1 VLLGVLALGG
11 AVGLSAVY
19 TVPAFFEREL
29 VRIGRL
35 TQGAYDYRRHFIE
48 WTSLLK
54 PGFFFVGWPLLAAA
68 ALSAAACL
76 VPATRARLR
85 GAAAWW
91 AATVFLCLLV
101 TQLAKPLWPLLPL
114 GPFIQ
119 FPWRLLGLATV
130 CGAVAVGASWAG
142 LVRSPRW
149 WLAGLVAAAALASG
163 IPEARA
169 PQYIEKTAS
178 FPETPRD
185 IARFVWGTSHGEG
198 FLPREHERVPEAPR
212 GDRHAQPLDDSVRI
226 VRAVPAGLGYALKL
240 EAARPGAVEI
250 QSLWF
255 PGWQVDGATG
265 PARPILGPSPN
276 GRIQLELAK
285 PGSYEIAVVF
295 GDTPARTAGN
305 LIAWLTAI
313 LLYPAIWLIR
323 RGFPDTARPQAEVHK
338 SAGV

>member
-1 VLLGVLALGG
+1 
-11 AVGLSAVY
+11 
-19 TVPAFFEREL
+19 
-29 VRIGRL
+29 
-35 TQGAYDYRRHFIE
+35 
-48 WTSLLK
+48 
-54 PGFFFVGWPLLAAA
+54 
-68 ALSAAACL
+68 
-76 VPATRARLR
+76 
-85 GAAAWW
+85 
-91 AATVFLCLLV
+91 VFLCLLV

-119 FPWRLLGLATV
+119 VPWRLLGLATV

-323 RGFPDTARPQAEVHK
+323 RRVTDPERRLAAGHP
-338 SAGV
+338 SADPEDPTRSG